1 MLDHLEPWGTL
12 DLWKLLKLLLLVPEL
27 RSTIILIEFELETLL
42 FLQLRGAAEGIL
54 SGESQIVHGL
64 LLFSD

>member
-1 MLDHLEPWGTL
+1 LLDHLEPWGTF
-12 DLWKLLKLLLLVPEL
+12 DLWELLKLLLLVPEL
-27 RSTIILIEFELETLL
+27 WSTIILIKFELETLL

-54 SGESQIVHGL
+54 PGESKIVHGL